1 MSNYATFT
9 PIIAQDMFV
18 KLYEKCPDQKQI
30 DKIVNLLRNGGV
42 IIYPTDTVY
51 GIGCDI
57 TKARAVERVAR
68 IKGIKP
74 EKARFSFICSDLSHL
89 SDYAKHVDNRTFKL
103 MKSSMPGP
111 FTFIL
116 TASNQV
122 PRPIKQNYKT
132 VGIRVPDNNIILE
145 IVRQLGNPI
154 LTTSLK
160 KDDEILEYPTD
171 PELIYEE
178 YRDFVDAVIDGGYG
192 GIVPSTILDC
202 SGDEPVLI
210 REGLGEIDIY

>member
-1 MSNYATFT
+1 MSFYATFT
-9 PIIAQDMFV
+9 PFIEKDMLL
-18 KLYEKCPDQKQI
+18 KLYEKSPDQRLI
-30 DKIVNLLRNGGV
+30 DKIVTLLRNGGV

-51 GIGCDI
+51 GMGCDI
-57 TKARAVERVAR
+57 TKTRAVERVAR

-89 SDYAKHVDNRTFKL
+89 SDFAKHVDNRTFKL
-103 MKSSMPGP
+103 MKSHLPGP
-111 FTFIL
+111 YTFIL

-122 PRPIKQNYKT
+122 PRPIKQNRKT
-132 VGIRVPDNNIILE
+132 VGIRIPDNNIILE

-160 KDDEILEYPTD
+160 EDDEILEYPTD

-192 GIVPSTILDC
+192 GMVPSTIVDC
-202 SGDEPVLI
+202 SGDEPELI
-210 REGLGEIDIY
+210 REGLGEINLS

>member
-1 MSNYATFT
+1 ML
-9 PIIAQDMFV
+9 
-18 KLYEKCPDQKQI
+18 KLYEKNPDQRQI
-30 DKIVNLLRNGGV
+30 DKIVDLLRNGGV

-51 GIGCDI
+51 GMGCDI

-89 SDYAKHVDNRTFKL
+89 SDYARHVDNSTFKL
-103 MKSSMPGP
+103 MKSYLPGP

-116 TASNQV
+116 NASNQV
-122 PRPIKQNYKT
+122 PKSIKQNRKT
-132 VGIRVPDNNIILE
+132 VGIRIPDNNIILE

-160 KDDEILEYPTD
+160 KDDQILEYPTD

-178 YRDFVDAVIDGGYG
+178 YRDLVDAVIDGGYG
-192 GIVPSTILDC
+192 GMMPSTIWIAA
-202 SGDEPVLI
+202 GMN
-210 REGLGEIDIY
+210 RR

>member
-1 MSNYATFT
+1 MLL
-9 PIIAQDMFV
+9 
-18 KLYEKCPDQKQI
+18 KLYEKSPDQKVVQKVV
-30 DKIVNLLRNGGV
+30 DLLRVGGV

-89 SDYAKHVDNRTFKL
+89 SDFARHVDNDTFKL
-103 MKSSMPGP
+103 MKASLPGP
-111 FTFIL
+111 YTFIL
-116 TASNQV
+116 NASTQV
-122 PRPIKQNYKT
+122 PKSIKQKRKT
-132 VGIRVPDNNIILE
+132 VGIRIPDNNIILE
-145 IVRQLGNPI
+145 IVRQLGHPI

-160 KDDEILEYPTD
+160 EDDEILEYPTD

-178 YRDFVDAVIDGGYG
+178 YRDLVDAVIDGGYG
-192 GIVPSTILDC
+192 GIIPSTIIDC
-202 SGDEPVLI
+202 SGEEPLVL
-210 REGLGEIDIY
+210 REGLGEVDY

>member
-1 MSNYATFT
+1 MRLKAR
-9 PIIAQDMFV
+9 IMFL
-18 KLYEKCPDQKQI
+18 KLYEKNPDQRQI
-30 DKIVNLLRNGGV
+30 DKIVDLLRHGGV

-51 GIGCDI
+51 GMGCDI

-89 SDYAKHVDNRTFKL
+89 SDYARHVDNSTFKL
-103 MKSSMPGP
+103 MKSSLPGP

-116 TASNQV
+116 TASTQV
-122 PRPIKQNYKT
+122 PKSIKHNRKT
-132 VGIRVPDNNIILE
+132 VGIRIPDNNIILE

-160 KDDEILEYPTD
+160 EEDDILEYPTD

-178 YRDFVDAVIDGGYG
+178 YRDLVDVVIDGGYG
-192 GIVPSTILDC
+192 GIIPSTVIDC
-202 SGDEPVLI
+202 SGDEPLLV
-210 REGLGEIDIY
+210 REGLGELDQ

>member
-1 MSNYATFT
+1 MLL
-9 PIIAQDMFV
+9 
-18 KLYEKCPDQKQI
+18 KLYEKNPEQKVVQKVV
-30 DKIVNLLRNGGV
+30 DLLQYGGV

-68 IKGIKP
+68 IKGIRP

-89 SDYAKHVDNRTFKL
+89 SDFANHVDNTTFKL
-103 MKSSMPGP
+103 MKSYLPGP
-111 FTFIL
+111 YTFIL
-116 TASNQV
+116 NASTQV
-122 PRPIKQNYKT
+122 PKSIKQKRKT
-132 VGIRVPDNNIILE
+132 VGIRIPDNNIILE

-160 KDDEILEYPTD
+160 EDDQILEYPTD

-178 YRDFVDAVIDGGYG
+178 YRDLVDAVIDGGYG
-192 GIVPSTILDC
+192 GLIPSTIIDC
-202 SGDEPVLI
+202 SGDEPEVI
-210 REGLGEIDIY
+210 REGLGEVD